1 VLYSNQEVAE
11 MRQKGDNMNVDKL
24 KGKVK
29 ENQMTQEQFAKA
41 IGIDRSTLD
50 RRYSNSET
58 FKIGEVNK
66 AVTVLC
72 LSKTEAADIFLPQ

>member
-1 VLYSNQEVAE
+1 
-11 MRQKGDNMNVDKL
+11 MNVDKL

-50 RRYSNSET
+50 RRYSNEES

-66 AVTVLC
+66 AVRVLC
-72 LSKTEAADIFLPQ
+72 LSKSEAADIFLPQ